1 LKKFIFAGLAVG
13 LILAGFFLGAWLT
26 RRNATQAAAGAR
38 PSDAG
43 PAAFETAGG
52 DTGDYAPGAV
62 NISPR
67 KQQLIG
73 IRVVEVKKETATH
86 SLRVLG
92 RVAAN
97 NTRLYIVNA
106 TTRGWILSLAAV
118 TPGALVKKGD
128 VLGSFYAPELLRAVQ
143 TYLSDVFTLDRL
155 KGNPEAPSYKAA
167 QFSVAQ
173 DRDVLISLGM
183 GERQLEEIAR
193 TREWVP
199 HVDIVSP
206 TTGIVIA
213 WNIFPA
219 LKFAE
224 GTEFFRIADLSRVWI
239 LLDVFE
245 NETKYLKPGV
255 RSKVSLAGQPVSF
268 EAVVSNVLPLFDPVS
283 RTMKVRL
290 EANNPGY
297 VLRPDMFVDVE
308 LPLRLPESIAVPAD
322 AVLDSGLKK
331 TVFVERSA
339 GYFEPRE
346 VQTGWK
352 LGNEVEIVRGL
363 KPGERIVVSGT
374 FLIDSESRMETA
386 VAGMQESLA
395 LDPVCGVPVS
405 VKKAEGA
412 GRKSTHLGKTYYFCS
427 DECKVRFD
435 ENPEKYAESGG
446 GRPLQNA
453 TREPN

>member
-1 LKKFIFAGLAVG
+1 MKRIIYAGVAVL
-13 LILAGFFLGAWLT
+13 LIVAGFIVGAWIT
-26 RRNATQAAAGAR
+26 RRNITG
-38 PSDAG
+38 G
-43 PAAFETAGG
+43 MPAAKSGAGLVAGEPG
-52 DTGDYAPGAV
+52 DGEAGEFSPGAV
-62 NISPR
+62 NINPR
-67 KQQLIG
+67 KQQLTG
-73 IRVVEVKKETATH
+73 IRVAEVKKETANH

-92 RVAAN
+92 RVAVD

-106 TTRGWILSLAAV
+106 TTRGWFLSLAPV
-118 TPGALVKKGD
+118 TPGAMVKKGE
-128 VLGSFYAPELLRAVQ
+128 VLGSFYAPELLRTVQ
-143 TYLSDVFTLDRL
+143 TYLSDTFTLDRL
-155 KGNPEAPSYKAA
+155 KGNPEAPAFKSA

-173 DRDVLISLGM
+173 DRDLLISMGM
-183 GERQLEEIAR
+183 GERQLQEIAR
-193 TREWVP
+193 TREWDP
-199 HVDIVSP
+199 HVDLVSP

-213 WNIFPA
+213 WNVFPA

-245 NETKYLKPGV
+245 NETKYLRPGV
-255 RSKVSLAGQPVSF
+255 KSSVSLAGQPVTF

-331 TVFVERSA
+331 TVFVERSE

-352 LGNEVEIVRGL
+352 LGNQVEIVKGL
-363 KPGERIVVSGT
+363 EPGERIVVSGT

-395 LDPVCGVPVS
+395 RDPVCGVPVS
-405 VKKAEGA
+405 VKKAEDA
-412 GRKSTHLGKTYYFCS
+412 GRKSTRSGKTYYFCS
-427 DECKVRFD
+427 AECKAKFD
-435 ENPEKYAESGG
+435 ENPEKYAEL
-446 GRPLQNA
+446 PANPA
-453 TREPN
+453 PK

>member
-1 LKKFIFAGLAVG
+1 MKKFIFAGLAV
-13 LILAGFFLGAWLT
+13 LLVLAGFIAGTWIA
-26 RRNATQAAAGAR
+26 RRDVPQTA
-38 PSDAG
+38 SSAG
-43 PAAFETAGG
+43 PLGSGLTAGEPG
-52 DTGDYAPGAV
+52 NEDPGGYPPGAV
-62 NISPR
+62 NITPG

-73 IRVVEVKKETATH
+73 IRVAEVKKEPVTH

-92 RVAAN
+92 RVAAD

-106 TTRGWILSLAAV
+106 TTRGWILTLAPV
-118 TPGALVKKGD
+118 TPGAMVKKGD
-128 VLGSFYAPELLRAVQ
+128 TLGSFYAPELLRAVQ
-143 TYLSDVFTLDRL
+143 TYLSDVFNLDRL
-155 KGNPEAPSYKAA
+155 KGNPESPAFKAA

-199 HVDIVSP
+199 HVEIVSP

-255 RSKVSLAGQPVSF
+255 KSKVSLAGQPVSF

-308 LPLRLPESIAVPAD
+308 LSLRLPESIAIPAD

-352 LGNEVEIVRGL
+352 LGNQVEIVRGL
-363 KPGERIVVSGT
+363 EPGERIVVSGT
-374 FLIDSESRMETA
+374 FLIDSESRMAQA

-395 LDPVCGVPVS
+395 QDPVCGVPVS
-405 VKKAEGA
+405 VKKADEA

-427 DECKVRFD
+427 GECKAKFD
-435 ENPEKYAESGG
+435 GNPEKYAALAAG
-446 GRPLQNA
+446 PDVK
-453 TREPN
+453 